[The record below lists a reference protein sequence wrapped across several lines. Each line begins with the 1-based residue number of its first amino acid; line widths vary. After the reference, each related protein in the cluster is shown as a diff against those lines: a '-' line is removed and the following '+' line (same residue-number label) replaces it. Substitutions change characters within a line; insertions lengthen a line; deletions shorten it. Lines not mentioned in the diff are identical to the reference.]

1 MRAHKLVLTVLLV
14 FYSSALFAQRLT
26 VTADIANIRSGP
38 GQKYDVLWQ
47 VEKYHP
53 ISVIDKTGKWFH
65 FRDFESD
72 EGWIH
77 ASLVSE
83 IPSVITKSEKCNVRS
98 GPGTDY
104 KILFTVE
111 KGIPF
116 RVLQRKDKWVYV
128 RHADGDKGWIHNSL
142 LW

>member
-1 MRAHKLVLTVLLV
+1 MKRYTLILSIIFI
-14 FYSSALFAQRLT
+14 FYSSVTLAQRLT
-26 VTADIANIRSGP
+26 VKTDIANIRSGP
-38 GQKYDVLWQ
+38 GINYDVLWQ

-53 ISVIDKTGKWFH
+53 LMVLNKNGQWYH
-65 FRDFESD
+65 FRDFEGD

-77 ASLVSE
+77 RSLLGE

-98 GPGTDY
+98 GPGTGY

-116 RVLQRKDKWVYV
+116 RVLARKENWI
-128 RHADGDKGWIHNSL
+128 RIQHADGDKGWIHKSL
-142 LW
+142 VW